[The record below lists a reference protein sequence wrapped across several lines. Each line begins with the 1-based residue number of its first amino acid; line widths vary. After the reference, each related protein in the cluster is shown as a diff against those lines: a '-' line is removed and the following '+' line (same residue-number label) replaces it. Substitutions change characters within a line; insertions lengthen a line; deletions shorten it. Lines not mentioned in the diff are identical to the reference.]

1 MAMHAQAKEMQE
13 GRRRCKRQYR
23 CFGGGSVMVKE
34 GACEKVEALGGGK
47 ISMEKE
53 A

>member
-13 GRRRCKRQYR
+13 DRRRWKRQCR

-34 GACEKVEALGGGK
+34 GACEKVEALGGGQ
-47 ISMEKE
+47 ISMERK